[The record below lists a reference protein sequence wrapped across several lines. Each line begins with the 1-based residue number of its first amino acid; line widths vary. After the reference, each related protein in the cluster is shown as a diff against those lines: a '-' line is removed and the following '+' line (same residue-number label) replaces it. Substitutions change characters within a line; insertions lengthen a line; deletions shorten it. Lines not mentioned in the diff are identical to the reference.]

1 MCLGL
6 AHECSTSL
14 IGVVANMTAF
24 QAAVVSSNLTWGSS
38 SYRYTQQ
45 IIISL
50 FFPVTKRMW
59 VRVPLDLA
67 NGSIAQLEECKKRI

>member
-24 QAAVVSSNLTWGSS
+24 QAVVVSSNLTWGSS
-38 SYRYTQQ
+38 SHRYTQQ
-45 IIISL
+45 LIFSL

-59 VRVPLDLA
+59 VRVPPDLRT
-67 NGSIAQLEECKKRI
+67 GL